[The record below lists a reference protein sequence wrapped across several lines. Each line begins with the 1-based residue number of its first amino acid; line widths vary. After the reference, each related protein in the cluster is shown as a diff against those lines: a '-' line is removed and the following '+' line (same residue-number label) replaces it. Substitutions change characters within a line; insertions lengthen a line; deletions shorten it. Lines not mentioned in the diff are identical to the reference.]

1 MFRIY
6 RFKRFFFPFILSV
19 SFYILSIFWIIFSD
33 KIIKSISYDVEE
45 LTHFQTLKGLFFIT
59 VSALLIFF
67 LSSILYNKI
76 LQYLYFNPITNL
88 PNTNFLREFLKK
100 LGKNKNNQLIGL
112 INIYIYNYNEI
123 DLCLNQKLKDNLNL
137 EYIKLLNHFI
147 HSQHF
152 KNVKIFQ
159 SNDNYNTYILF
170 YPLNNKQ
177 EIKDFIIKFQ
187 EEITSQKI
195 KYFLFK
201 IGYTISYKISPT
213 LIQETEFAIRQI
225 INNNTQSICEFNI
238 NYKEFLE
245 KKIKYYEYILA
256 AIENNE
262 LSIYIQPKYNAL
274 KNQIIGGEA
283 LIRWKRNNEF
293 ISPMIFIPLLEE
305 SKSIHIVDLW
315 MIKNILKIQQELF
328 NKNKYIS
335 LSINLS
341 PEEIENPIIFKDI
354 INILDQNYLIPIFDS
369 NLLEFEITE
378 RTFFSNYEVVNKN
391 LLKLKQ
397 KKIKIAID
405 DFGIGY
411 SSLSLLPQLPIDVI
425 KIDKIF
431 VSNLENDKN
440 KRILVKNIIKFCKD
454 LNYDVI
460 AEGVE
465 TQKQKEILLELGC
478 DKMQGYLFSVPLPL
492 EEFFKKIESNF

>member
-1 MFRIY
+1 
-6 RFKRFFFPFILSV
+6 
-19 SFYILSIFWIIFSD
+19 
-33 KIIKSISYDVEE
+33 
-45 LTHFQTLKGLFFIT
+45 
-59 VSALLIFF
+59 
-67 LSSILYNKI
+67 
-76 LQYLYFNPITNL
+76 
-88 PNTNFLREFLKK
+88 
-100 LGKNKNNQLIGL
+100 
-112 INIYIYNYNEI
+112 
-123 DLCLNQKLKDNLNL
+123 
-137 EYIKLLNHFI
+137 
-147 HSQHF
+147 
-152 KNVKIFQ
+152 
-159 SNDNYNTYILF
+159 
-170 YPLNNKQ
+170 
-177 EIKDFIIKFQ
+177 
-187 EEITSQKI
+187 
-195 KYFLFK
+195 
-201 IGYTISYKISPT
+201 
-213 LIQETEFAIRQI
+213 
-225 INNNTQSICEFNI
+225 
-238 NYKEFLE
+238 
-245 KKIKYYEYILA
+245 
-256 AIENNE
+256 
-262 LSIYIQPKYNAL
+262 
-274 KNQIIGGEA
+274 
-283 LIRWKRNNEF
+283 
-293 ISPMIFIPLLEE
+293 MIFIPLLEE
-305 SKSIHIVDLW
+305 SKFIHIVDLW

-411 SSLSLLPQLPIDVI
+411 SSLSLLPQLPIDNI

-440 KRILVKNIIKFCKD
+440 KRILAKNIIKFCKD

-492 EEFFKKIESNF
+492 EKFYKKIESNF

>member
-1 MFRIY
+1 
-6 RFKRFFFPFILSV
+6 
-19 SFYILSIFWIIFSD
+19 
-33 KIIKSISYDVEE
+33 
-45 LTHFQTLKGLFFIT
+45 
-59 VSALLIFF
+59 
-67 LSSILYNKI
+67 
-76 LQYLYFNPITNL
+76 
-88 PNTNFLREFLKK
+88 
-100 LGKNKNNQLIGL
+100 
-112 INIYIYNYNEI
+112 
-123 DLCLNQKLKDNLNL
+123 
-137 EYIKLLNHFI
+137 
-147 HSQHF
+147 
-152 KNVKIFQ
+152 
-159 SNDNYNTYILF
+159 
-170 YPLNNKQ
+170 
-177 EIKDFIIKFQ
+177 
-187 EEITSQKI
+187 
-195 KYFLFK
+195 
-201 IGYTISYKISPT
+201 
-213 LIQETEFAIRQI
+213 
-225 INNNTQSICEFNI
+225 
-238 NYKEFLE
+238 
-245 KKIKYYEYILA
+245 
-256 AIENNE
+256 
-262 LSIYIQPKYNAL
+262 
-274 KNQIIGGEA
+274 
-283 LIRWKRNNEF
+283 
-293 ISPMIFIPLLEE
+293 MIFIPLLEE
-305 SKSIHIVDLW
+305 SKFIHIVDLW

-411 SSLSLLPQLPIDVI
+411 SSLSLLPQLPIDNI

-440 KRILVKNIIKFCKD
+440 KRILAKNIIKFCKD
-454 LNYDVI
+454 LNFDVI